1 MEKKN
6 ITIHDIA
13 RQLGISASTVSR
25 ALSDHPRISQ
35 ATRTLVKETAIKLGY
50 HPNSIAAHLR
60 KGKSKTAGILVPRI
74 TRVFFANVIGGI
86 EEVLSEAGY
95 SITICQSYEEYSKEL
110 QSLNTLNNLRVD
122 GIIISLSAGTTST
135 QHLQSLQ
142 NRGLNI
148 VMFDRIAEDMNV
160 SSVKIDDFYG
170 AYQAVSHLLDQGYTR
185 IAHFSGPQQLNVY
198 RDRQAGYLKALKDRN
213 IRINQNFIIDDC
225 LTKEKG
231 IEASRNL
238 LKLTEKPD
246 AFFAASDFSA
256 VGVMITAKSMGVK
269 IPSELGLVGFANEP
283 FTEFTSPSL
292 SSVDQDSVNMGKI
305 VARVFLNSLEPSFD
319 PKRKEKIVLTP
330 ELIIR
335 ESSSRKKV
343 SK

>member
-13 RQLGISASTVSR
+13 RQLNISASTISR
-25 ALSDHPRISQ
+25 ALNDHPRISQ
-35 ATRTLVKETAIKLGY
+35 ATRSLVKETAIKFGY
-50 HPNSIAAHLR
+50 QPNNIASQLR
-60 KGKSKTAGILVPRI
+60 KGKSMTAGILVPRI

-86 EEVLSEAGY
+86 EEILSEAGY
-95 SITICQSYEEYSKEL
+95 SITICQSYEEFSKEL

-122 GIIISLSAGTTST
+122 GIIISLAADTTNT

-170 AYQAVSHLLDQGYTR
+170 AYQAVIHLLDQGYTR

-198 RDRQAGYLKALKDRN
+198 RDRQAGFLKALKDRN
-213 IRINQNFIIDDC
+213 IQINQNFIIDDC

-231 IEASRNL
+231 IEASRDL
-238 LKLTEKPD
+238 LTLPEKPD
-246 AFFAASDFSA
+246 AFFSASDFSA
-256 VGVMITAKSMGVK
+256 VGVMITAKSMGIK

-292 SSVDQDSVNMGKI
+292 SSIDQDSVNMGRI

-319 PKRKEKIVLTP
+319 QKIKEKIILTP

-335 ESSSRKKV
+335 ESSLRKKV
-343 SK
+343 